1 MFEKG
6 EEEIWRKKKE
16 GRRKLEKE
24 ERKERRKKKA
34 EEESRGTKTRVPS
47 SNLRAT
53 YLRCYFA
60 K

>member
-6 EEEIWRKKKE
+6 EEEIWKKKTE

-34 EEESRGTKTRVPS
+34 KEERRGTKTQVPL
-47 SNLRAT
+47 SNSRPT
-53 YLRCYFA
+53 YSRRYFA

>member
-6 EEEIWRKKKE
+6 KEEIWRKKKE

-34 EEESRGTKTRVPS
+34 EEESRGTKTQVPS
-47 SNLRAT
+47 SNLRPT
-53 YLRCYFA
+53 Y
-60 K
+60 